1 MVNLVN
7 SKEYKGNG
15 DKINDA
21 IIKNCVLAGDMELL
35 ENDASIYTGVLDILA
50 NLLSASKAELKKY
63 RVGSS

>member
-1 MVNLVN
+1 LVSLVN
-7 SKEYKGNG
+7 SKEYKGND

-50 NLLSASKAELKKY
+50 NLLSASKAELKK
-63 RVGSS
+63 V

>member
-1 MVNLVN
+1 MMQLL
-7 SKEYKGNG
+7 
-15 DKINDA
+15 KI
-21 IIKNCVLAGDMELL
+21 VSLLGDMELL